1 MTVADQEVGEP
12 DEAAVEHGGLIHHRG
27 VVGDGTSRRVGGCRQ
42 PGGRVG
48 RPANDSHRVA
58 ELVAQ
63 LVESASF
70 MRATE
75 NGGSRHQFVVNC
87 DGRSPA

>member
-1 MTVADQEVGEP
+1 
-12 DEAAVEHGGLIHHRG
+12 
-27 VVGDGTSRRVGGCRQ
+27 
-42 PGGRVG
+42 
-48 RPANDSHRVA
+48 RVA

-87 DGRSPA
+87 DYGSPVACSRARRFTPRLRRWRRGWSVRC

>member
-1 MTVADQEVGEP
+1 MHVA
-12 DEAAVEHGGLIHHRG
+12 
-27 VVGDGTSRRVGGCRQ
+27 SRRRL
-42 PGGRVG
+42 PPARRRVG

>member
-1 MTVADQEVGEP
+1 M
-12 DEAAVEHGGLIHHRG
+12 
-27 VVGDGTSRRVGGCRQ
+27 
-42 PGGRVG
+42 
-48 RPANDSHRVA
+48 
-58 ELVAQ
+58 AQ